1 MLRRRRRA
9 RRTPRLK
16 GYSFNKIVPNAITV
30 AATCAGLSGI
40 RFAIEGRWEFAA
52 GAILIAAIL
61 DTLDGRMARLLKA
74 SSDFGAELDSLSDFV
89 AFGVAPAMICY
100 FWLLDSLGGFGWGV
114 ALFFSVC
121 MGLRLARFNSSLDKL
136 PSYAYN
142 YFQGVPAPAGA
153 GLALLPLLLTFE
165 IPELTQYIPPAFL
178 AVWMIGVA
186 LLLVSNLPTYSF
198 KKMKLPSHMMIPAM
212 AGCAL
217 AVAFLVGRPW
227 ATMSVVLISYM
238 SSFVFSFRSYSK
250 LKAEAELIQG
260 LDEDNDPNDSRDA
273 DQSKDDP
280 DQGGSGKSHLR
291 SVE

>member
-1 MLRRRRRA
+1 MLRRRRRP

-16 GYSFNKIVPNAITV
+16 GQTFSKIVPNAITV

-89 AFGVAPAMICY
+89 AFGVAPAMISY
-100 FWLLDSLGGFGWGV
+100 FWLLDSLGGIGWGV

-165 IPELTQYIPPAFL
+165 IPELSQYIPPAFQ
-178 AVWMIGVA
+178 AIWMIAVA
-186 LLLVSNLPTYSF
+186 LLLVSNLPTFSF
-198 KKMKLPSHMMIPAM
+198 KKMKVPSHLMVPAM

-227 ATMSVVLISYM
+227 ATMSVVLITYLV
-238 SSFVFSFRSYSK
+238 SFPFSFRSYSK

-260 LDEDNDPNDSRDA
+260 LDDDGDEEASPPENPETTSG
-273 DQSKDDP
+273 DQEN
-280 DQGGSGKSHLR
+280 GKAHLR

>member
-1 MLRRRRRA
+1 MLRRRRRP

-16 GYSFNKIVPNAITV
+16 GPTFSKIVPNAITV

-100 FWLLDSLGGFGWGV
+100 FWLLDALGGFGWGV

-153 GLALLPLLLTFE
+153 GLALLPMLLTFE
-165 IPELTQYIPPAFL
+165 IPGLTQYIHPVFL
-178 AVWMIGVA
+178 AVWMTAVA
-186 LLLVSNLPTYSF
+186 LLLVSNLPTFSF
-198 KKMKLPSHMMIPAM
+198 KKMKVPGHMMIPAL
-212 AGCAL
+212 AVCAL
-217 AVAFLVGRPW
+217 AVAFLVARPW
-227 ATMSVVLISYM
+227 ATMSVVLISYL
-238 SSFVFSFRSYSK
+238 SSFPFSLRSYTK
-250 LKAEAELIQG
+250 LRAEAELIQG
-260 LDEDNDPNDSRDA
+260 LNEEDDEDVSDA
-273 DQSKDDP
+273 PAADDQTNG
-280 DQGGSGKSHLR
+280 QTHLR
-291 SVE
+291 SVD

>member
-1 MLRRRRRA
+1 MLRRRRRP

-16 GYSFNKIVPNAITV
+16 GQTFSKIVPNAITV

-100 FWLLDSLGGFGWGV
+100 FWLLDALGGFGWGV

-165 IPELTQYIPPAFL
+165 IPELSQYIPPAFQ
-178 AVWMIGVA
+178 AIWMIGVA

-198 KKMKLPSHMMIPAM
+198 KKMKVPSHLMVPAM

-227 ATMSVVLISYM
+227 ATMSVVLISYLV
-238 SSFVFSFRSYSK
+238 SFPFSLRSYSK
-250 LKAEAELIQG
+250 LKAEADLIQG
-260 LDEDNDPNDSRDA
+260 LDDNDDDDTPSDPSA
-273 DQSKDDP
+273 DET
-280 DQGGSGKSHLR
+280 GGQEGGKAHLR